1 MINGMKS
8 NNGLRSKTISSD
20 NNQDENSL
28 AILGP
33 VACGKTVVLCLLD
46 EVIHRYFQDDE
57 KYIFSIED
65 GIEYLKRISNMMY
78 GGNFPD
84 RTQELFDEPVTLRIS
99 NKDPIVKANLDVK
112 IRDISGEVV
121 EKILATGNLNEEE
134 RKSLILKFGKPKTA
148 AQSSFGYLINAKMYL
163 IVIDCGEYNNWLGL
177 DWYYAQMVKSLFK
190 IATKNNDGLVDIPIA
205 VILSKSD
212 LMPNKNSDVNNTESI
227 MKLVTD
233 HMPRLMSELK
243 NKHNGQKGYFQLYVK
258 KGSKPNTVET
268 PLSYSVEEYKKLFNM
283 ITHSIK

>member
-1 MINGMKS
+1 MKS
-8 NNGLRSKTISSD
+8 NNRLRSKTSSY

-33 VACGKTVVLCLLD
+33 VACGKTVILCLLD

-163 IVIDCGEYNNWLGL
+163 IVIDCGEYNNWRRL
-177 DWYYAQMVKSLFK
+177 DWLYAQMLKSLFR
-190 IATKNNDGLVDIPIA
+190 IATKKNNDGLVDIPIA

-212 LMPNKNSDVNNTESI
+212 LMPNNNNNVNNTESI
-227 MKLVTD
+227 MGLIAE

-243 NKHNGQKGYFQLYVK
+243 NKHNGNKDYFQLYVK
-258 KGSKPNTVET
+258 KSSKPNTVET
-268 PLSYSVEEYKKLFNM
+268 PLSYSIEEYKRLFNV
-283 ITHSIK
+283 IIRSIK